1 MKSPKEHLFI
11 DGYNVINAWP
21 QLREISKDDL
31 EGARRQLIEMMAEYQ
46 AYKGIKVT
54 IVFDA
59 HLVKFSME
67 KKEQQKGVTVV
78 FTKEKETADGYIEK
92 KIAELSLRNRVR
104 VVTND
109 WLEQQMILGSGA
121 TRISVRELL
130 LDYQH
135 IKEKI
140 SKKTQEIQLKKD
152 YLSNRLDESV
162 LEKLEKFRRK
172 L

>member
-1 MKSPKEHLFI
+1 MKEHLLI

-21 QLREISKDDL
+21 QLREISREDL

-46 AYKGIKVT
+46 AYKDLKVT

-59 HLVKFSME
+59 HLVKYSME
-67 KKEQQKGVTVV
+67 KIEHQMGVTVV

-92 KIAELSLRNRVR
+92 KIIELSKRNRVQ

-130 LDYQH
+130 LDYER

-140 SKKTQEIQLKKD
+140 TKKTEEIQLKKD
-152 YLSNRLDESV
+152 YLSNRLDQSV